1 MLRDGSCGTA
11 ACRRRLD
18 GSCGTA
24 AGGRRRNGPVAH
36 AASERHRHKPS
47 AVRYHAELAAPDPSL
62 LASGASAIIGTT
74 SVAALVGG
82 HVVHR
87 SEGPA

>member
-1 MLRDGSCGTA
+1 MLRDGG
-11 ACRRRLD
+11 
-18 GSCGTA
+18 
-24 AGGRRRNGPVAH
+24 GGRAAADGPVAH
-36 AASERHRHKPS
+36 DASERNRHKPS